1 MGAFNKHY
9 RKDILAKKKNPS
21 LQLTTNGLHSFKTE
35 KHDKMIFSTDND
47 EDIFDSVF

>member
-9 RKDILAKKKNPS
+9 RKDILAKKKILVFSS
-21 LQLTTNGLHSFKTE
+21 LQMGLHSFKTE